1 LVQVWAKSHG
11 HVEVAYITAGGCLV
25 SFAVRRWIS
34 AVTSLFIPIFFP
46 SAMATHA
53 HHDILDEK
61 AYAKHEEFLAG
72 VPGEPNVLTPDELV
86 IEKKLRRKIDFLIMP
101 LVILVYLMNYI
112 DR

>member
-1 LVQVWAKSHG
+1 MP
-11 HVEVAYITAGGCLV
+11 V
-25 SFAVRRWIS
+25 SFRCSSLI
-34 AVTSLFIPIFFP
+34 TSGYFSLYTNLFSP
-46 SAMATHA
+46 AMATHA